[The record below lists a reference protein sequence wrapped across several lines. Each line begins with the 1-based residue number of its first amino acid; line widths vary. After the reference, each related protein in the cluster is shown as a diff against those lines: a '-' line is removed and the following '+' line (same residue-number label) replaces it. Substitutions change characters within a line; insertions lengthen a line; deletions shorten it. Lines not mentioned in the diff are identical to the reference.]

1 MALETRPRRA
11 EHDLVDRLPHRL
23 LIGGRWVEAQSGATF
38 DTVDPATGEVL
49 ARVAAGARA
58 DVDAAVRAA
67 RSAYEDSWRTL
78 SPAARGR
85 LLIRLAELIEEN
97 VEELAALETL
107 DVGKPLTESL
117 YVDLSTTSEVYR
129 YFGGWTTK
137 ICGQTLPVSPPVGSA
152 FAYTRR
158 EPLGVVGAI
167 VPWNFPMAITALK
180 LGPALAAG
188 NTVVLKPAEQT
199 PLTALRLGELV
210 QEAGFPDGV
219 LNIVT
224 GLGHEAGAALAE
236 HPGVNK
242 VAFTGSTSVGRR
254 VLQASVANL
263 HPVQLELGGKSP
275 NIVLADADLDAAVQ
289 GSLFGIFLNQGQ
301 VCCAG
306 SRLYVHRSLHDEFVD
321 RLAALAGDLVLGH
334 GLDAGTEMGPLVS
347 SEQRDRVRGYVEEGA
362 RAGATVRTG
371 GGCPTDAH
379 LAAGYFFQ
387 PTILTDV
394 RDDMRVAREEIFGPV
409 LTVMAFDDVDEVVR
423 RANDTAYGL
432 AAGIWTRDLGHAHR
446 IANQLEAGTVWVNTY
461 NIFEPTAP
469 FGGYKDSGFGRDLGE
484 DAVLAYTQNKTVWI
498 NLD

>member
-1 MALETRPRRA
+1 MAVETRPRRA
-11 EHDLVDRLPHRL
+11 ELDHVDRLQHRL
-23 LIGGRWVEAQSGATF
+23 LIGGQWVDACSGATF

-49 ARVAAGARA
+49 ASVAAAGRE
-58 DVDAAVRAA
+58 DVDRAVRAA
-67 RSAYEDSWRTL
+67 RRAYEDEWRAI

-97 VEELAALETL
+97 VEELATLETL
-107 DVGKPLTESL
+107 DVGKPLTESM
-117 YVDLSTTSEVYR
+117 YVDMGITSEVYR

-167 VPWNFPMAITALK
+167 VPWNFPMTLTALK

-199 PLTALRLGELV
+199 PLTAIRLGELV

-242 VAFTGSTSVGRR
+242 VAFTGSTSVGRL

-275 NIVLADADLDAAVQ
+275 NIILADADLEAAIQ
-289 GSLFGIFLNQGQ
+289 GALFGIFLNQGQ

-306 SRLYVHRSLHDEFVD
+306 SRLYVQRDIHDEVVD
-321 RLAALAGDLVLGH
+321 RLAALASDLVLGH
-334 GLDAGTEMGPLVS
+334 GLDEGTEMGPLVS
-347 SEQRDRVRGYVEEGA
+347 SEQRDRVRGYVEDGA
-362 RAGATVRTG
+362 RSGATVRTG
-371 GGCPTDAH
+371 GGCPSDAH
-379 LAAGYFFQ
+379 LANGYFFE
-387 PTILTDV
+387 PTILTGV
-394 RDDMRVAREEIFGPV
+394 HEEMRVAREEIFGPV
-409 LTVMAFDDVDEVVR
+409 LTVMSFEDVDEVVR
-423 RANDTAYGL
+423 RANSSCYGL
-432 AAGIWTRDLGHAHR
+432 AAGVWTRDIGRAHR
-446 IANQLEAGTVWVNTY
+446 IANSLEAGTVWVNMY
-461 NIFEPTAP
+461 HMFDPSAP

-484 DAVLAYTQNKTVWI
+484 DAVLAYTQNKSVWI

>member
-1 MALETRPRRA
+1 MAVETRPRRA
-11 EHDLVDRLPHRL
+11 ELDLVDRLPHRL

-49 ARVAAGARA
+49 ASVAAGARA
-58 DVDAAVRAA
+58 DVDAAVQAA
-67 RSAYEDSWRTL
+67 RRAYEEVWRSL

-107 DVGKPLTESL
+107 DVGKPLTESM
-117 YVDLSTTSEVYR
+117 YVDMGITSEVYR

-152 FAYTRR
+152 FVYTRR

-167 VPWNFPMAITALK
+167 VPWNFPMTLTALK

-199 PLTALRLGELV
+199 PLTAIRLGQLV

-254 VLQASVANL
+254 ILQASVDNL

-275 NIVLADADLDAAVQ
+275 NIILADADLDAAVQ
-289 GSLFGIFLNQGQ
+289 GSLFAIFVNQGQ
-301 VCCAG
+301 ICCAG
-306 SRLYVHRSLHDEFVD
+306 SRLFVHASVHDEVVE
-321 RLAALAGDLVLGH
+321 RLASLAEGVVLGH
-334 GLDAGTEMGPLVS
+334 GLDAETEMGPLVS
-347 SEQRDRVRGYVEEGA
+347 SGQRDRVHAYVEDGV
-362 RAGATVRTG
+362 RAGATCRIG
-371 GGCPTDAH
+371 GEAPGGE
-379 LAAGYFFQ
+379 LAAGYFYR
-387 PTILTDV
+387 PTLLTGV

-409 LTVMAFDDVDEVVR
+409 LTVMPFEDVDEVVR
-423 RANDTAYGL
+423 RANSSCYGL
-432 AAGIWTRDLGHAHR
+432 AAGIWTRDIGHAHR
-446 IANQLEAGTVWVNTY
+446 IAHQLEAGTVWVNTY
-461 NIFEPTAP
+461 NMFDPTAP

-484 DAVLAYTQNKTVWI
+484 DAVLAYTQTKSVWI

>member
-11 EHDLVDRLPHRL
+11 ELDLVDRLPHCL
-23 LIGGRWVEAQSGATF
+23 LIGGKWVEAQSGATF

-49 ARVAAGARA
+49 ASVAAGARA
-58 DVDAAVRAA
+58 DVDAAVKAA
-67 RSAYEDSWRTL
+67 RQAYDEVWKGL

-117 YVDLSTTSEVYR
+117 YVDMSIVGDVYR
-129 YFGGWTTK
+129 YFGGWATK
-137 ICGQTLPVSPPVGSA
+137 ICGQTLPASPSVGSA
-152 FAYTRR
+152 FIYTRR

-167 VPWNFPMAITALK
+167 VPWNFPMTLTALK

-210 QEAGFPDGV
+210 IEAGFPDGV

-242 VAFTGSTSVGRR
+242 VAFTGSTSVGRQ
-254 VLQASVANL
+254 VLAASVPNL

-275 NIVLADADLDAAVQ
+275 NIILADADLEAAVQ
-289 GSLFGIFLNQGQ
+289 GALWGIFLNQGQ
-301 VCCAG
+301 ICCAG
-306 SRLYVHRSLHDEFVD
+306 SRLYVEGSVHDEVVE
-321 RLAALAGDLVLGH
+321 RMAEHAEDLVLGH
-334 GLDAGTEMGPLVS
+334 GLDPDTQMGPLVS
-347 SEQRDRVRGYVEEGA
+347 AVQRDRVHGYVESGVAEGA
-362 RAGATVRTG
+362 TCRTG
-371 GGCPTDAH
+371 GQAPGGD
-379 LAAGYFFQ
+379 LAGGYFYR
-387 PTILTDV
+387 PTLLTGV

-409 LTVMAFDDVDEVVR
+409 LSVMSFDDVDDVVR
-423 RANDTAYGL
+423 RANASNYGL
-432 AAGIWTRDLGHAHR
+432 AAGIWTRDLGKAHR
-446 IANQLEAGTVWVNTY
+446 IAHELEAGTVWVNTY
-461 NIFEPTAP
+461 NMFDPTAP

>member
-129 YFGGWTTK
+129 YFGGWPTK

-188 NTVVLKPAEQT
+188 NTVVLKPA
-199 PLTALRLGELV
+199 
-210 QEAGFPDGV
+210 
-219 LNIVT
+219 
-224 GLGHEAGAALAE
+224 
-236 HPGVNK
+236 
-242 VAFTGSTSVGRR
+242 
-254 VLQASVANL
+254 
-263 HPVQLELGGKSP
+263 
-275 NIVLADADLDAAVQ
+275 
-289 GSLFGIFLNQGQ
+289 
-301 VCCAG
+301 
-306 SRLYVHRSLHDEFVD
+306 
-321 RLAALAGDLVLGH
+321 
-334 GLDAGTEMGPLVS
+334 
-347 SEQRDRVRGYVEEGA
+347 
-362 RAGATVRTG
+362 
-371 GGCPTDAH
+371 
-379 LAAGYFFQ
+379 
-387 PTILTDV
+387 
-394 RDDMRVAREEIFGPV
+394 
-409 LTVMAFDDVDEVVR
+409 
-423 RANDTAYGL
+423 
-432 AAGIWTRDLGHAHR
+432 
-446 IANQLEAGTVWVNTY
+446 
-461 NIFEPTAP
+461 
-469 FGGYKDSGFGRDLGE
+469 
-484 DAVLAYTQNKTVWI
+484 
-498 NLD
+498 